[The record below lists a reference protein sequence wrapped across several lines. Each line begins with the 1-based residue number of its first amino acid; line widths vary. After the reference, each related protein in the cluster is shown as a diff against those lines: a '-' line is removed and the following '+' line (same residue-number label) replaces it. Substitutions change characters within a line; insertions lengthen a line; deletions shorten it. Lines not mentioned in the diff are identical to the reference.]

1 MAVLDRFVSFTPSP
15 APSILRLP
23 PSKDIAMRQRHLLRA
38 CAPLAAA
45 LAIACTTTAVAA
57 DRPAVPTLAA
67 VAGHAALDHIAPWHS
82 RFGRSRPVIAIIGN
96 NSGTELVDFVIP
108 YGVLMTAEVADVVTV
123 GAHPGPLTM
132 RPALQ
137 LQPQANAREFNAR
150 FPDGADYVIVPAVVD
165 RTDPVLLGWIA
176 AQYHRG
182 ATLVSICDGALVV
195 AEAALSNGHVATA
208 HWATE
213 RLRAQQY
220 PGTHWVKDVRYV
232 ADDRIVSS
240 AGISAAMPTA
250 LALVEA
256 IAGHARAEATA
267 QALGVSDWST
277 RHDSDAFQPKFGV
290 NLAAFAATNYTN
302 HWFHSMQRVGVPVA
316 AGVDEIALAIT
327 ADAYS
332 RTGRSHAYAVAATRD
347 PLATR
352 HGLVLLPD
360 RAAGEASALDTLLP
374 ALGSEPAG
382 QRFDTVLAS
391 IATRY
396 GARTAYGV
404 ALDFEYPGFRH

>member
-1 MAVLDRFVSFTPSP
+1 MHHRS
-15 APSILRLP
+15 R
-23 PSKDIAMRQRHLLRA
+23 LRA
-38 CAPLAAA
+38 GAPLVVA
-45 LAIACTTTAVAA
+45 LAIACTSTTIATAA
-57 DRPAVPTLAA
+57 ERAPIPAISAVP
-67 VAGHAALDHIAPWHS
+67 GHAALAHIAPWHS
-82 RFGRSRPVIAIIGN
+82 RFGRSRPLVAIVGN

-108 YGVLMTAEVADVVTV
+108 YGVLMTADVADVVTV
-123 GAHPGPLTM
+123 AAHPGPLTM

-137 LQPQANAREFNAR
+137 LQAQLDARDFNAR

-165 RTDPVLLGWIA
+165 RSDPVLLGWIA

-195 AEAALSNGHVATA
+195 AEAGLSNGHVATA

-213 RLRAQQY
+213 SLRAERY
-220 PGTHWVKDVRYV
+220 PGTRWVKDARYV
-232 ADDRIVSS
+232 ADGRIVSS

-256 IAGHARAEATA
+256 IAGHDQAEATA
-267 QALGVSDWST
+267 RALGVADWSP
-277 RHDSDAFQPKFGV
+277 RHDSDAFQPRFGV
-290 NLAAFAATNYTN
+290 NLGALAATNYTN
-302 HWFHSMQRVGVPVA
+302 HWFHSLQHVGVPVT

-332 RTGRSHAYAVAATRD
+332 RTGRSHAEAVTAARG

-360 RAAGEASALDTLLP
+360 RVAGDGQAPDVMLP
-374 ALGSEPAG
+374 ALAAAPPAKT
-382 QRFDTVLAS
+382 FDTVLAS

-396 GARTAYGV
+396 GRRTAYGV